1 MSKATAKTIAQTN
14 AEIYDRLLVSIEAGI
29 GLLQIFIAVC
39 DNDRQREQL
48 ITNYEQELTPNIHSY
63 RVKLNLQEP
72 SIRQAIAS
80 VITVTENAIVTVSG
94 AETLGLLT
102 QSSESLTKFF
112 GYLQWTREALRE
124 LQLPIVLWIPSRILN
139 QIAKRSPD
147 FWSWRNGVFYF
158 QPETSLSIP
167 KLTDFHSI
175 NFINFIE
182 DNESN
187 SILSIE
193 QLEGSLAKAIA
204 TWGKGDIR
212 LSTLYSQ
219 LGSQYVER
227 WKWVKWV
234 KSSDIERELALAQEY
249 LNRAIEL
256 QTKFQQLD
264 VLAIPLN
271 NLAGLYRSI
280 GRYIEA
286 EPLYIQSLA
295 IKEKQLGA
303 NHPSTAASLN
313 NLAGLYQAIGR
324 YDQAEPLYLQSLA
337 IKEEQLG
344 VNHPDTAVSLNN
356 LAGLYELIGRYTEAN
371 SLFAQALQICD
382 RYLGS
387 EHPQTKIVRDNYA
400 QSKKASDL

>member
-1 MSKATAKTIAQTN
+1 MSKATVKTIAQTN
-14 AEIYDRLLVSIEAGI
+14 AELYDRLLVSIEAGI
-29 GLLQIFIAVC
+29 GLLQIFIAIC

-48 ITNYEQELTPNIHSY
+48 ITNYEQELSPNIHSY

-112 GYLQWTREALRE
+112 GYLQWTREAFRE

-158 QPETSLSIP
+158 QPETSLSIA
-167 KLTDFHSI
+167 KLTDFQS
-175 NFINFIE
+175 INFIE

-187 SILSIE
+187 SILSIK

-204 TWGKGDIR
+204 TWGKDDIR

-227 WKWVKWV
+227 CKWV
-234 KSSDIERELALAQEY
+234 KSSDRERELALAEKY

-256 QTKFQQLD
+256 QTKFEQLET
-264 VLAIPLN
+264 LAISID
-271 NLAGLYRSI
+271 NLATLYRI
-280 GRYIEA
+280 MGRYTEA
-286 EPLYIQSLA
+286 EPWYVQSLA
-295 IKEKQLGA
+295 IREKQLNT
-303 NHPSTAASLN
+303 NHPATAASLN
-313 NLAGLYQAIGR
+313 NLAGLYRAIGR
-324 YDQAEPLYLQSLA
+324 YDQAEPLYIQSLA
-337 IKEEQLG
+337 IREEQLG
-344 VNHPDTAVSLNN
+344 ANHPDTAASLNN
-356 LAGLYELIGRYTEAN
+356 LAGLYESIGRYTEAN
-371 SLFAQALQICD
+371 SLYAQALQICD
-382 RYLGS
+382 RSLGL
-387 EHPQTKIVRDNYA
+387 EHPQTKIVQDNYA
-400 QSKKASDL
+400 QSKKASESRENS